1 MELRV
6 GVENWEVYDEWI
18 TFSRYDVLCDHL
30 VFTWVRYLSKVA
42 VRGKDVRLR
51 LILSNFASIE
61 GLNEVLL

>member
-18 TFSRYDVLCDHL
+18 AFSRDDVLRDHL
-30 VFTWVRYLSKVA
+30 VCTWVRYLSKVA